1 MRWIVA
7 YVVGAL
13 VVAYLFTLIL
23 GYGIGGCDCGLQERG
38 LFCWLCEHQWVL
50 IAIATSPMWVTAL
63 LHIRAN
69 RRQHRRDLYGDEGE

>member
-1 MRWIVA
+1 MRWLVA
-7 YVVGAL
+7 YVVGTL

-69 RRQHRRDLYGDEGE
+69 WRQHRRDLYGDEGE